1 MRSLDAE
8 WHLMTPPRQLLQSAD
23 PRPVRPSILGGFWLT
38 VEVALAT
45 IAGRRGDRP
54 RARHRAGDALEAG
67 RYRHHVFVDI
77 FRTLPQL
84 VVIVFLYFGLPYADI
99 QLSPF
104 AATMLALGAVLAAFA
119 TEIFWAAIQAVPQG
133 QWDAARSLGLGFL
146 RILFLVILPQ
156 AIRIAV
162 PLLTNRAI
170 AITKGTAL
178 GTAVVLPELLGRA
191 QSAMAI
197 AANPSPLTLAAA
209 LYLLFFVPLV
219 VASRWLEGLGP
230 QGTEGGTEM
239 EALQLFLDNFADWDS
254 FVRIWPL
261 LWQGLQLTVLLA
273 VVTLPIAVAA
283 GLLIAILYSFHNKAL
298 NVALLIWIDLFRSFP
313 VLVLLILIFYGLPFL
328 GLKLPSFA
336 ACVLAL
342 TLNNSGYYGEI
353 FRAGIE
359 SIPPGQREAARAL
372 GLHPLQVIFL
382 VILPQA
388 IARVLAPL
396 ASNSLE
402 LVKTTS
408 IAALV
413 ALPELL
419 RSARVAQEQTYNPT
433 PLTAAAIIFFVL
445 LWPFARWVAK
455 LERDMIMRQK

>member
-1 MRSLDAE
+1 
-8 WHLMTPPRQLLQSAD
+8 MTPLLDNFFNGQVLAQYA
-23 PRPVRPSILGGFWLT
+23 PSILGGFWLT
-38 VEVALAT
+38 VEVALT
-45 IAGRRGDRP
+45 IVVGVGAGLALAIV
-54 RARHRAGDALEAG
+54 RAMRIRAADIAIT
-67 RYRHHVFVDI
+67 VFVDI

-84 VVIVFLYFGLPYADI
+84 VVIVFIYFGLPYADI

-104 AATMLALGAVLAAFA
+104 AATVIALGAVLAAFA

-133 QWDAARSLGLGFL
+133 QWDAARSLGLSFL

-178 GTAVVLPELLGRA
+178 GTAVSLPDAGPRAERDGDRRQPLAAHPRGRA
-191 QSAMAI
+191 LPALLP
-197 AANPSPLTLAAA
+197 AAGGRQPLARRPRTQKA
-209 LYLLFFVPLV
+209 L
-219 VASRWLEGLGP
+219 R
-230 QGTEGGTEM
+230 GGTDM

-273 VVTLPIAVAA
+273 VVTLPIAVAV
-283 GLLIAILYSFHNKAL
+283 GLLIAILYSFHKKAL

-313 VLVLLILIFYGLPFL
+313 VLVLLILIFYGGPFI

-372 GLHPLQVIFL
+372 GLHPLQIIFL

-388 IARVLAPL
+388 IARVMAPL

-433 PLTAAAIIFFVL
+433 PLTAAAIISSSCSGRSPAG
-445 LWPFARWVAK
+445 WRSSSAT
-455 LERDMIMRQK
+455 

>member
-1 MRSLDAE
+1 
-8 WHLMTPPRQLLQSAD
+8 
-23 PRPVRPSILGGFWLT
+23 V
-38 VEVALAT
+38 
-45 IAGRRGDRP
+45 
-54 RARHRAGDALEAG
+54 
-67 RYRHHVFVDI
+67 
-77 FRTLPQL
+77 
-84 VVIVFLYFGLPYADI
+84 
-99 QLSPF
+99 
-104 AATMLALGAVLAAFA
+104 
-119 TEIFWAAIQAVPQG
+119 
-133 QWDAARSLGLGFL
+133 
-146 RILFLVILPQ
+146 
-156 AIRIAV
+156 
-162 PLLTNRAI
+162 
-170 AITKGTAL
+170 
-178 GTAVVLPELLGRA
+178 
-191 QSAMAI
+191 
-197 AANPSPLTLAAA
+197 AAA
-209 LYLLFFVPLV
+209 V
-219 VASRWLEGLGP
+219 
-230 QGTEGGTEM
+230 
-239 EALQLFLDNFADWDS
+239 
-254 FVRIWPL
+254 
-261 LWQGLQLTVLLA
+261 
-273 VVTLPIAVAA
+273 
-283 GLLIAILYSFHNKAL
+283 GLLIAILYSFHHRAL

-382 VILPQA
+382 VLLPQA

-455 LERDMIMRQK
+455 LERDMIVRQR